1 MLRKTRRQQWRMTG
15 SFMLIIPVLVLM
27 QAWFNVARQAAPA
40 RAGTRIVARLP
51 IDGGRHD

>member
-1 MLRKTRRQQWRMTG
+1 MLRRTRRQQWRMTG